1 MQRGISKVIFSLVV
15 IWLAKIHFMNNLCH
29 LQIESQKPYIAHKTC
44 HKKRGKNIK
53 CICIF
58 HEKTMHKCIEN
69 QLQNDRIKVL
79 FAKMNS
85 GFMM

>member
-1 MQRGISKVIFSLVV
+1 MQRGISKVIFSLEV
-15 IWLAKIHFMNNLCH
+15 ICWAKIHFMNNLCH

-58 HEKTMHKCIEN
+58 HEKNFAQMH
-69 QLQNDRIKVL
+69 
-79 FAKMNS
+79 
-85 GFMM
+85 

>member
-44 HKKRGKNIK
+44 HKKR
-53 CICIF
+53 
-58 HEKTMHKCIEN
+58 
-69 QLQNDRIKVL
+69 
-79 FAKMNS
+79 AKIS
-85 GFMM
+85 SVSAFFMKKLCTNALKINCKMTE